1 MFAFAP
7 LNEELFNIVATR
19 VTYLK
24 LFEHLFEDFVTR
36 KDMDDLLK
44 PQNIKVVIP
53 ATSSPGS
60 PSDGG
65 VSVVLLNPARGAT
78 PSAQGLKAK
87 LDLEKDLTDVDP
99 TKFIGS

>member
-1 MFAFAP
+1 MFLP
-7 LNEELFNIVATR
+7 LGLNEEVFNRVATR
-19 VTYLK
+19 MTYLK
-24 LFEHLFEDFVTR
+24 LFEHLFKDFVTR

-65 VSVVLLNPARGAT
+65 VSLVILSPAKGPT
-78 PSAQGLKAK
+78 PSAQALKEILSGEMDMTFVTPPIFLA
-87 LDLEKDLTDVDP
+87 
-99 TKFIGS
+99 G